1 VNVARKAAR
10 AAASPSAAIRPMAP
24 GDAPMAAW
32 LAATA
37 LEGMSEGAWRHLL
50 KDAARRAWVAELD
63 GRVVGIVAVAVAAD
77 VVEIE
82 HLAVAPETRRQ
93 GIGTGL
99 VAHVLNAAAA
109 RDATEV
115 RLDVRRTNRAGRRL
129 YGRLGFVEVG
139 VRPGYYRAPA
149 DDALLLT
156 RRL

>member
-1 VNVARKAAR
+1 MAAP
-10 AAASPSAAIRPMAP
+10 ATTSASLRPMAP
-24 GDAPMAAW
+24 GDAPIAAW

-37 LEGMSEGAWRHLL
+37 LAGVSEGAWRRLL
-50 KDAARRAWVAELD
+50 KDPARRAWVAEAE
-63 GRVVGIVAVAVAAD
+63 GRVVGLVAVAQAAD

-93 GIGTGL
+93 GIGTAL

-109 RDATEV
+109 RGAGEV
-115 RLDVRRTNRAGRRL
+115 HLDVRRRNRAALRL
-129 YGRLGFVEVG
+129 YVRLGFVEVG
-139 VRPGYYRAPA
+139 MRPRYYRAPA

>member
-1 VNVARKAAR
+1 VTPAQAAT
-10 AAASPSAAIRPMAP
+10 SAKLRPMTVD
-24 GDAPMAAW
+24 DAPMAAW

-37 LEGMSEGAWRHLL
+37 LEGVPEGAWRHRL
-50 KDAARRAWVAELD
+50 KDPARHAWVAEAD
-63 GRVVGIVAVAVAAD
+63 GRVVALVAVAEAAD

-82 HLAVAPETRRQ
+82 HLAVAPEARRR
-93 GIGTGL
+93 GIGTAL

-109 RDATEV
+109 RGAAEV
-115 RLDVRRTNRAGRRL
+115 RLDVRRRNRAGRHL

-139 VRPGYYRAPA
+139 VRPRYYRAPP

>member
-1 VNVARKAAR
+1 MAAP
-10 AAASPSAAIRPMAP
+10 AATSAHLRPMTA

-37 LEGMSEGAWRHLL
+37 LEGVSEGAWRRLL
-50 KDAARRAWVAELD
+50 KDPARRAWVAEAD
-63 GRVVGIVAVAVAAD
+63 GRVVGLVAVALAAD

-82 HLAVAPETRRQ
+82 HLAVAPEARRQ
-93 GIGTGL
+93 GFGTAL

-109 RDATEV
+109 RGASEV
-115 RLDVRRTNRAGRRL
+115 HLDVRRRNRAGRRL
-129 YGRLGFVEVG
+129 YARLGFEEVG
-139 VRPGYYRAPA
+139 TRPQYYRAPA

>member
-1 VNVARKAAR
+1 MPVPAT
-10 AAASPSAAIRPMAP
+10 ASTHLRPMTA

-37 LEGMSEGAWRHLL
+37 LEGVSEGTWRRLL
-50 KDAARRAWVAELD
+50 RDPARCAWVTESE
-63 GRVVGIVAVAVAAD
+63 GRIVGLVAVAKAAD

-82 HLAVAPETRRQ
+82 HLAVAPEARRQ
-93 GIGTGL
+93 GIGTAL

-109 RDATEV
+109 GGAAEV
-115 RLDVRRTNRAGRRL
+115 RLDVRCRNRPGRRL
-129 YGRLGFVEVG
+129 YARLGFVAVG
-139 VRPGYYRAPA
+139 TRPRYYRAPP